1 MLTDETL
8 PEVATEEMAGATN
21 EVGVM
26 TGDAEMTVA
35 TAPMAI
41 NKGRTTVAE
50 TAMVAS
56 NVDARNKAV
65 AVLAPNIAGLR
76 MFNPVEPE
84 GNAQAMRTINHRAIS
99 GHRLGSLSAKMTER
113 T

>member
-1 MLTDETL
+1 MLHDQEAAE
-8 PEVATEEMAGATN
+8 EVA
-21 EVGVM
+21 
-26 TGDAEMTVA
+26 DDEMTVV
-35 TAPMAI
+35 TAPTAT
-41 NKGRTTVAE
+41 NKGATTVVGV
-50 TAMVAS
+50 AMVVS

-65 AVLAPNIAGLR
+65 AVLAPNIANPQ
-76 MFNPVEPE
+76 MFNPAELG